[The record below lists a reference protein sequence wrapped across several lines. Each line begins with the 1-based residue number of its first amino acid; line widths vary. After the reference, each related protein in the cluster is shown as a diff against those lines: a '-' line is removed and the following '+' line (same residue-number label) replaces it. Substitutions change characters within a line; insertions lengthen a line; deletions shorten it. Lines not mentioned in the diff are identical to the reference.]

1 MNHVERGRQREG
13 ERKNEKE
20 READRR
26 SSAKPESFHVLC
38 GFTAVACVTF
48 NRHEGGQGWG
58 RLKAVYSYFTLGQL
72 RVCSENIDKLNGSCQ
87 LQRLSLPT
95 QPADPFC
102 LSLFQP
108 IQFQFQEQRARRVLR
123 QGDLSLSLPVTLI

>member
-1 MNHVERGRQREG
+1 MWREG
-13 ERKNEKE
+13 DRE
-20 READRR
+20 REGTRR
-26 SSAKPESFHVLC
+26 TEKQTEGVQQSLKVFHVLC

-48 NRHEGGQGWG
+48 NRQQEGGQGWG

-72 RVCSENIDKLNGSCQ
+72 RVYSENIDKLNGSCQ

-108 IQFQFQEQRARRVLR
+108 IQFQFQEQRVRRVL
-123 QGDLSLSLPVTLI
+123 G

>member
-1 MNHVERGRQREG
+1 MNHVERGRQRE
-13 ERKNEKE
+13 RRNEKE
-20 READRR
+20 GEADRR
-26 SSAKPESFHVLC
+26 SSAKPESFHVPC

-102 LSLFQP
+102 LSLCQP
-108 IQFQFQEQRARRVLR
+108 IQFQFQEQRVRRVLG

>member
-1 MNHVERGRQREG
+1 MNHVERGRQRK
-13 ERKNEKE
+13 RRNEKE

-102 LSLFQP
+102 LSLCQP
-108 IQFQFQEQRARRVLR
+108 IQFQFQEQRVRRVLR
-123 QGDLSLSLPVTLI
+123 QEDLSLSLPVTLI

>member
-1 MNHVERGRQREG
+1 MNHVERGRQRK
-13 ERKNEKE
+13 RRNEKE

-87 LQRLSLPT
+87 LQRLSLLT

-102 LSLFQP
+102 LSLCQP
-108 IQFQFQEQRARRVLR
+108 IQFQFQEQRVRRVLR
-123 QGDLSLSLPVTLI
+123 QGNLSLSLPVTLI